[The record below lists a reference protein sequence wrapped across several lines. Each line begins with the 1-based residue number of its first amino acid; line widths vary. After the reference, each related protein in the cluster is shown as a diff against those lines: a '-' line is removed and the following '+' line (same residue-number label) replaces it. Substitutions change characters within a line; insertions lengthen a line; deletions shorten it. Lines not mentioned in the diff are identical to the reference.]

1 MTDALLNT
9 EAGQAILA
17 DAVKRGAGKD
27 FTDRYFHSYLH
38 ADPWP
43 LYVRYEGEKP
53 VFVPRD
59 QFYFRDP
66 AGPSACLWI
75 VPGTAQS

>member
-1 MTDALLNT
+1 MADALLNT
-9 EAGQAILA
+9 EAGQAMLA
-17 DAVKRGAGKD
+17 NAMKCEGGKP

-38 ADPWP
+38 SDPWP
-43 LYVRYEGEKP
+43 LYVRYEGGKT

-66 AGPSACLWI
+66 TGPSACLWI